1 VSCVIDLQS
10 LSKDGPQQKLAS
22 MTTSQKL
29 READYNHGH
38 PASLPVSDDLLPTEP
53 ISFRDPNYFENTT
66 TLNDKEVEHFKTEGF
81 IVKRGLIDDP
91 TIFAEVTDH
100 IWGNVPRALIQR
112 DKPDTWIDPPEDQ
125 WTEED
130 ALQVGLLAHNN
141 WKIRSKGPNGIGT
154 EDFLVN
160 KVANHSNVHQIVK
173 NLIGEPVQPA
183 RRVRG
188 IYCVF
193 PSKLG
198 VINCHTAHVDYIAS
212 HLTAMVI
219 ADDIGPQC
227 GGFMLWPGS
236 HLELHPYW
244 STVHGSGMDADQA
257 TNFLAAREKIIKK
270 TTPVEFTGS
279 AGDVI
284 FWHPRALHS
293 AGINRSIESGKPI
306 VRVIIP
312 CDFQR
317 DGRTY
322 VDDKQFGPGE
332 DYQWWIDARNFEED
346 DAPTTENMWDD
357 WAI

>member
-1 VSCVIDLQS
+1 
-10 LSKDGPQQKLAS
+10 
-22 MTTSQKL
+22 MTISQKL

-38 PASLPVSDDLLPTEP
+38 PASLPISDDFPLPEP
-53 ISFRDPNYFENTT
+53 ITFFDPLYFEKSTY
-66 TLNDKEVEHFKTEGF
+66 LNDKEIEHFKREGF
-81 IVKRGLIDDP
+81 LVKRRLIDDP
-91 TIFAEVTDH
+91 AIFVQVANH

-112 DKPDTWIDPPEDQ
+112 DKPETWIDPPEDQ
-125 WTEED
+125 WTEDD

-160 KVANHSNVHQIVK
+160 KVANHSNVRQVVK
-173 NLIGEPVQPA
+173 NLIGEPVKPA

-193 PSKLG
+193 PSKPG
-198 VINCHTAHVDYIAS
+198 TENRYNVHVDYMAS
-212 HLTAMVI
+212 HLAAMVI
-219 ADDIGPQC
+219 ADDIGPRC

-236 HLELHPYW
+236 HLKLHPYW
-244 STVHGSGMDADQA
+244 STIHGGGMDPDQA

-322 VDDKQFGPGE
+322 VDDKQYGPGE
-332 DYQWWIDARNFEED
+332 DYQWWIDARNLKED
-346 DAPTTENMWDD
+346 EVPTADNMWDD